1 MPTTFISYRRDDA
14 AGYAG
19 RLHEALENRLGR
31 DQVFRDVDTLEPGQD
46 FIEAIE
52 SRLAQCRVFLA
63 MIGREWLDA
72 RDSEGHRRL
81 DQPHDYVRLEIV
93 NALSRRDVRVIPVL
107 IEGASMPPEE
117 SLPEAVRPL
126 ARKQAVHLRDDAWDH
141 DVDRLVSAI
150 AEVTRTPVT
159 PPSLAPPPAG
169 FSLSPK
175 LKVGA
180 ALVVVAILAFFMLR
194 RDSPP
199 DAPSVAST
207 ANVSSAATPTTST
220 STAAAVRGQPYG
232 VALPRI
238 AEVAHRS
245 LIFTILSASVVPL
258 GNGTSELRLRVRF
271 SNEGRYDANAWDD
284 SFRLVVGGITLA
296 PTSRLNEIAH
306 GHSLMQGIV
315 TFEIPAHAGKATLQV
330 IEGRRTGELPL
341 DLSATSRPA
350 EDEKADAGDALSRA
364 TVRSIAGTPVAF
376 VRDGDLSVAIES
388 AASRR
393 FVNAWTS
400 AARIA
405 IYQHGALR
413 GRRIR
418 HDTAR
423 RSGGRGAGANR
434 FARHGRRGKFERG
447 YGGGVRGAT
456 NRDSRRASRH
466 DPQLNRRMAPR
477 TSVTHVYLSS
487 GLARTWNFT
496 SLLVVP
502 LPPSGGTARASRMSS
517 RCPCP
522 SIRPSDRRC
531 GRPCLSRRTPSDRA
545 RGTSGTCRRSARAV
559 ASEPLPV
566 ASGTFLPMP
575 SMSKRSTKL

>member
-72 RDSEGHRRL
+72 RDSEGRRRL

-93 NALSRRDVRVIPVL
+93 NALARRDVRVIPVL

-117 SLPEAVRPL
+117 SLPQAVRPL

-194 RDSPP
+194 RDGPP
-199 DAPSVAST
+199 DAASVAST

-220 STAAAVRGQPYG
+220 SPAAAVRGQPYG

-258 GNGTSELRLRVRF
+258 GGGTSELRLRVRF

-330 IEGRRTGELPL
+330 IEGRRMGELPL

-364 TVRSIAGTPVAF
+364 TVRSIAGTPVAL

-393 FVNAWTS
+393 FVNVVRLRLGLRFTNTGRY
-400 AARIA
+400 AA
-405 IYQHGALR
+405 GAFDTTLRVAAGDEVLAPIDSPGMVVEGNSNAATEVEFEVPPTVTRVVLR
-413 GRRIR
+413 GTIR
-418 HDTAR
+418 NST
-423 RSGGRGAGANR
+423 G
-434 FARHGRRGKFERG
+434 E
-447 YGGGVRGAT
+447 
-456 NRDSRRASRH
+456 
-466 DPQLNRRMAPR
+466 
-477 TSVTHVYLSS
+477 
-487 GLARTWNFT
+487 W
-496 SLLVVP
+496 P
-502 LPPSGGTARASRMSS
+502 LEIP
-517 RCPCP
+517 
-522 SIRPSDRRC
+522 
-531 GRPCLSRRTPSDRA
+531 
-545 RGTSGTCRRSARAV
+545 
-559 ASEPLPV
+559 
-566 ASGTFLPMP
+566 
-575 SMSKRSTKL
+575 